1 MQVKLFFQALIKFV
15 FGALIISAL
24 LFVSAGTLNYP
35 NAWLFM
41 GLLFIPMLIAGTV
54 LLIKN
59 PELLKK
65 RLDSKEN
72 EGEQKAVLLLGGI
85 MFLGGFVVAGLDFR
99 FRWLVLPE
107 WLVIAA
113 AVMFF
118 LSYIM
123 YAEVLREN
131 EYLSRTVKVQA
142 HQRVIDTGLYGAV
155 RHPMYA
161 ATLFLF
167 LSMPLVLG
175 SLFSFII
182 FLMYPFIIAKRIRN
196 EEKVL
201 EDGLEGYS
209 GYKKRVRYKVIPFIW

>member
-1 MQVKLFFQALIKFV
+1 MNVKLFFQALTKFI
-15 FGALIISAL
+15 FGALLISAL
-24 LFVSAGTLNYP
+24 LFASAGTFDYP

-41 GLLFIPMLIAGTV
+41 GLLFIPMLIAGIV
-54 LLIKN
+54 LMIKN

-65 RLDSKEN
+65 RLDSKEE
-72 EGEQKAVLLLGGI
+72 EGEQKAVLMLGGV
-85 MFLGGFVVAGLDFR
+85 MFLFGFIAAGLDFR
-99 FRWLVLPE
+99 FKWLVLPR

-113 AVMFF
+113 AVIFF

-131 EYLSRTVKVQA
+131 EYLSRTVKVQE
-142 HQRVIDTGLYGAV
+142 HQRVIDTGLYGVV

-175 SLFSFII
+175 SLYSFLI
-182 FLMYPFIIAKRIRN
+182 FLLYPFIIEKRIRS

-201 EDGLEGYS
+201 ENGLEGYS
-209 GYKKRVRYKVIPFIW
+209 DYKKRVRYKVIPFIW